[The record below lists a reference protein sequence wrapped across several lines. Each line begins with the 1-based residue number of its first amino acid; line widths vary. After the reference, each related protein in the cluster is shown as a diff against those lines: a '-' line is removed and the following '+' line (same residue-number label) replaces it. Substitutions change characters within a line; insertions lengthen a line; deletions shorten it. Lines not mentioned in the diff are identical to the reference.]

1 MRKDSRFGPVC
12 VLGWGG
18 SGPLELLEPLPSDLD
33 DEPRDCEQPKDDPE
47 LATAC

>member
-12 VLGWGG
+12 VVGWGG
-18 SGPLELLEPLPSDLD
+18 SGPLELLELLPSEHNG
-33 DEPRDCEQPKDDPE
+33 EPREREHPKDDPE